1 MQPQIEIAIPGN
13 VAGPVATESHAGQA
27 GAPTGAYQ
35 AAAQSYR
42 NDQLANLSPVRVI
55 DKLYS
60 IAILACKKNDKT
72 LAIKALT
79 ELIVGLN
86 FEYEE
91 IATGLFRLYQYCK
104 DCIRKG
110 DMTEAIHVLEEL
122 RSTWAEAFH
131 LST

>member
-1 MQPQIEIAIPGN
+1 MQRHIEVAIPEN
-13 VAGPVATESHAGQA
+13 DTEPSVSESHAKPVS
-27 GAPTGAYQ
+27 APAGAYQ

-72 LAIKALT
+72 LAIKAIT

-91 IATGLFRLYQYCK
+91 ISTGLFRLYQYSK
-104 DCIRKG
+104 DCIRRD
-110 DMTEAIHVLEEL
+110 DMNEAIHVLEEL

-131 LST
+131 LTT

>member
-1 MQPQIEIAIPGN
+1 MQRQIEVAIPEN
-13 VAGPVATESHAGQA
+13 DVEPSSRETYTGPVC
-27 GAPTGAYQ
+27 APTGAHQ

-72 LAIKALT
+72 LAIKAIT

-91 IATGLFRLYQYCK
+91 IATGLFRLYQYSK
-104 DCIRKG
+104 DCIRQ
-110 DMTEAIHVLEEL
+110 DNMSEAIHVLEEL

-131 LST
+131 LSA